1 MLALTSDLMTHVD
14 MIDRQHIVLFERIN
28 AVIAM
33 GGCAAC
39 ESETESTPRL
49 LAAYTDKHFSDEEE
63 LMGQCGYGYIDWHKE
78 MHRWYV
84 AEIAKLQS
92 EYAANGPTETY
103 GKLLENSIVNWI
115 VKHILTVDMVLAK
128 HIHMR
133 ALKEESAHT
142 LETPPASAAPTETAA
157 PPAVTTASANGEPS
171 SANAVPHEIPTAGI
185 GVETQFKT
193 KTFGIAVADDQLGF
207 VACALVFHKDKRAVH
222 RSD

>member
-39 ESETESTPRL
+39 ENETESTLRL

-63 LMGQCGYGYIDWHKE
+63 LMGRCGYGYIDWHKE

-128 HIHMR
+128 HIHKL
-133 ALKEESAHT
+133 ALKEESHHAAEAPH
-142 LETPPASAAPTETAA
+142 ASAAS
-157 PPAVTTASANGEPS
+157 PAVAAASANGEPS
-171 SANAVPHEIPTAGI
+171 A
-185 GVETQFKT
+185 
-193 KTFGIAVADDQLGF
+193 AD
-207 VACALVFHKDKRAVH
+207 
-222 RSD
+222 